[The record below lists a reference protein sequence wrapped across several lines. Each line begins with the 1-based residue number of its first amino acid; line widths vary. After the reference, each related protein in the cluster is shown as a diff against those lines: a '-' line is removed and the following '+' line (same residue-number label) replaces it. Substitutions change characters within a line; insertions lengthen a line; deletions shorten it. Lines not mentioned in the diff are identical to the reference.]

1 MRIFI
6 TGAQGV
12 GKSTLVRELHKAL
25 PDLSVFDS
33 VSKDFMRVKQ
43 DQFDP
48 EFQLRISLKCLDIYV
63 NERDFISSRSYFD
76 SLAYPQLNESMD
88 DNARDTIL
96 SMVKLYEPLVFQEDC
111 VYIYLPIEFELS
123 SDGNALRD
131 TDRAYQERVDNTI
144 RDLIDGSHHKDRIYG
159 ISGDVDS
166 RVKQVLNIINYMKE
180 LSRICR

>member
-33 VSKDFMRVKQ
+33 VSKDFMRTKQ

-63 NERDFISSRSYFD
+63 NERNFISSRSYFD
-76 SLAYPQLNESMD
+76 SLAYPQLNEVMD

-96 SMVKLYEPLVFQEDC
+96 NMVKLYEPLVFQEDC
-111 VYIYLPIEFELS
+111 LYIYLPIEFELS

-131 TDRAYQERVDNTI
+131 TDRVYQKQVDYTI
-144 RDLIDGSHHKDRIYG
+144 RDLIYNSHHKDRIYS
-159 ISGDVDS
+159 ISGDVES
-166 RVKQVLNIINYMKE
+166 RAKQVLNIVKYRSK
-180 LSRICR
+180 LCKLVY

>member
-76 SLAYPQLNESMD
+76 SLAYPQLNKSME

-96 SMVKLYEPLVFQEDC
+96 NMVKLYEPLVFQDDC
-111 VYIYLPIEFELS
+111 IYIYLPIEFELS
-123 SDGNALRD
+123 GDGNALRD
-131 TDRAYQERVDNTI
+131 TDREYQERVDNTI
-144 RDLIDGSHHKDRIYG
+144 RDLIDCSHHKDRIYG
-159 ISGDVDS
+159 IGGDVDS
-166 RVKQVLNIINYMKE
+166 RVKQVLNIMKYRKE
-180 LSRICR
+180 LSNICR